1 MGIYSI
7 RVQYDRS
14 LLVGKCVN
22 GLEQR
27 TTVAP
32 ANFIGYRI
40 SSFKFPL
47 GLIVSVS
54 FSAQYCQSHLWYRTG
69 WDNECKAPP
78 PLFQYA
84 PSLFR
89 GEKLLSPLQSFKLPL
104 PSSSAFFQMTNSY
117 LIIIERRSR
126 YVTLP
131 WQQHFW
137 MKTNRK
143 FT

>member
-1 MGIYSI
+1 MSIFCTFRPTLESQQVYCKLTKNLEGGLSMGIYSI

-84 PSLFR
+84 PSLFG

-104 PSSSAFFQMTNSY
+104 PSSSAFF
-117 LIIIERRSR
+117 
-126 YVTLP
+126 
-131 WQQHFW
+131 
-137 MKTNRK
+137 
-143 FT
+143 

>member
-14 LLVGKCVN
+14 LLVGNVSMGSSN
-22 GLEQR
+22 VQR
-27 TTVAP
+27 LRWLISLDTVYHLLSSHWGSQSVFRSVRNIASLTCGIVLDGTTNVKP
-32 ANFIGYRI
+32 
-40 SSFKFPL
+40 
-47 GLIVSVS
+47 
-54 FSAQYCQSHLWYRTG
+54 
-69 WDNECKAPP
+69 PP

-137 MKTNRK
+137 MTTNRK